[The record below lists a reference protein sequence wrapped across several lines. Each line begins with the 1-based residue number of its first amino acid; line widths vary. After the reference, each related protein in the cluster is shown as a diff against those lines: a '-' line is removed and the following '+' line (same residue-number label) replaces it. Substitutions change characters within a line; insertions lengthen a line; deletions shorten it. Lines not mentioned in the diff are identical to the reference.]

1 MKIVTTHFKGCCRP
15 LVFLVLFLLPVFGFA
30 ADVHVSLEPQLIS
43 LMDRAVLK
51 VTYEGTRG
59 GEITMPEI
67 DGLNFRYQ
75 GKTSNTTFI
84 NRQQSTSVVYTY
96 IVTPYKVG
104 DFDIGPIRCKYKGK
118 TKALSVKLRVIK
130 PVDDKEAQTL
140 SDLLFSRVSSD
151 RSAPYTHEPFTITVK
166 IYIRDGVRIGGS
178 IGLRG
183 GMPENG
189 IDGDYKWE
197 ITDRGQEV
205 VNGHIFRT
213 QTLKTTISTLRSGTF
228 TFKPEV
234 QLNLVIPR
242 QNRRSL
248 GFSDPFFGDMFG
260 VTETHPVT
268 LDCNTIKVNVQPI
281 PMKGRPK
288 SYTGGV
294 GVFNFHVEIGPKKV
308 KAGDPIT
315 IKTKISGTGNLNQ
328 ITAPKIATNPDLKW
342 YDARVVPSKV
352 PGVVCFEQVLIPSS
366 SRVKEIPKVSFSY
379 FNTTTGDFRTLTQG
393 PFPVTVEPSSNRVA
407 QLVSNTSSIKPK
419 EQPKTEIIGRDI
431 TYLKPAPPRWVK
443 VNRQP
448 FYKKMS
454 VQILL
459 AVPPILLLLISL
471 ITARREKLAGNRAL
485 ARRQKAPKAA
495 RENIQRARQ
504 ALRKKE
510 DALFYEALWNALA
523 DYFGHRLNLAPGEIT
538 LATVQTHFPSQTEV
552 LQTLFETIEHRRYAQ
567 GAASSDADKK
577 ELLKLLE
584 STLRACERIKL

>member
-1 MKIVTTHFKGCCRP
+1 
-15 LVFLVLFLLPVFGFA
+15 
-30 ADVHVSLEPQLIS
+30 
-43 LMDRAVLK
+43 
-51 VTYEGTRG
+51 
-59 GEITMPEI
+59 
-67 DGLNFRYQ
+67 
-75 GKTSNTTFI
+75 
-84 NRQQSTSVVYTY
+84 
-96 IVTPYKVG
+96 
-104 DFDIGPIRCKYKGK
+104 
-118 TKALSVKLRVIK
+118 
-130 PVDDKEAQTL
+130 
-140 SDLLFSRVSSD
+140 
-151 RSAPYTHEPFTITVK
+151 
-166 IYIRDGVRIGGS
+166 
-178 IGLRG
+178 
-183 GMPENG
+183 
-189 IDGDYKWE
+189 
-197 ITDRGQEV
+197 
-205 VNGHIFRT
+205 
-213 QTLKTTISTLRSGTF
+213 
-228 TFKPEV
+228 
-234 QLNLVIPR
+234 
-242 QNRRSL
+242 
-248 GFSDPFFGDMFG
+248 
-260 VTETHPVT
+260 
-268 LDCNTIKVNVQPI
+268 
-281 PMKGRPK
+281 
-288 SYTGGV
+288 
-294 GVFNFHVEIGPKKV
+294 
-308 KAGDPIT
+308 
-315 IKTKISGTGNLNQ
+315 
-328 ITAPKIATNPDLKW
+328 
-342 YDARVVPSKV
+342 
-352 PGVVCFEQVLIPSS
+352 
-366 SRVKEIPKVSFSY
+366 
-379 FNTTTGDFRTLTQG
+379 
-393 PFPVTVEPSSNRVA
+393 VA